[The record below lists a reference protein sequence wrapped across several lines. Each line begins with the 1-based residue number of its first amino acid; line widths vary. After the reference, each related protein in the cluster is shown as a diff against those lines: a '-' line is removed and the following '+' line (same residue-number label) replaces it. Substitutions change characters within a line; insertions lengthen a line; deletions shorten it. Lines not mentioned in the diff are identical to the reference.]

1 MEGVSKDIGDPAFSL
16 RLILIGKLIYN
27 DIIEF
32 WIILNGKMPT
42 LFVERNNQ
50 YSVVCHT
57 RVAEDCSENGGWC
70 DSKEEAQDWV
80 EEECWIFSG
89 EGWLCLKC
97 NAHFMRNLSQTR
109 QTKVWMHCHQMDGT
123 TIWRS
128 ALRHRKINT
137 PPRKPS
143 PTIASPPDPQRPAW
157 SG

>member
-1 MEGVSKDIGDPAFSL
+1 MEGVSKDIGDPAFSI

-42 LFVERNNQ
+42 LFVERNKQ

-70 DSKEEAQDWV
+70 GSKEEAQDWV

-97 NAHFMRNLSQTR
+97 NAHFMKNLAQTR
-109 QTKVWMHCHQMDGT
+109 RDKGLDSLLPDG
-123 TIWRS
+123 WDDD
-128 ALRHRKINT
+128 LEVGINT
-137 PPRKPS
+137 VR
-143 PTIASPPDPQRPAW
+143 
-157 SG
+157 